1 MYNLPYLKDIL
12 SRLNEPRRFI
22 QVVLGPRQV
31 GKTMLIQQTVG
42 LINTPSHYALADEP
56 MIRDRV
62 WIEQQ
67 WQTARLKVK
76 ERGKAILILDEVQK
90 IEGWSET
97 VKYLWD
103 MDSASHLE
111 LLVVILGSSPLLIQ
125 KGLTES
131 LAGRFEVMSISHWSF
146 SEMRDAFGLGMDEF
160 IYFGGYPGAAAL
172 IKDEERW
179 RGYIVNALIETTIS
193 KDILLMKRVD
203 KPALLK
209 RLFYLGC
216 NYSGQI
222 LSYQKMIG
230 QLQDVGNT
238 TTLAHYLE
246 LLSAGGMLCGLNK
259 YCGQEVRRHASS
271 PKLQIYNTALMSA
284 LSDTTFEK
292 ARGDHERWGRL
303 VESSVGAHLLNS
315 HIDVYYWRE
324 RGAEVDFVV
333 KHKGKLIAIEVKSGR
348 RRDALSG
355 MAAFAKLFKPDRLL
369 LIGGDGIPLDKF
381 LGGAAEDFFDAG

>member
-1 MYNLPYLKDIL
+1 
-12 SRLNEPRRFI
+12 
-22 QVVLGPRQV
+22 
-31 GKTMLIQQTVG
+31 MLIQQAVG
-42 LINTPSHYALADEP
+42 SINTPSHYALADEP

-76 ERGKAILILDEVQK
+76 ELGKAILILDEVQK

-131 LAGRFEVMSISHWSF
+131 LAGRFEVMPISHWSF
-146 SEMRDAFGLGMDEF
+146 SEMREAFGFDMDEY
-160 IYFGGYPGAAAL
+160 IYFGGYPGAAVL
-172 IKDEERW
+172 IKDEKRW
-179 RGYIVNALIETTIS
+179 RSYIVNALVETTIS

-271 PKLQIYNTALMSA
+271 PKLQIYNTALISA
-284 LSDTTFEK
+284 LSDMVFEE
-292 ARGDHERWGRL
+292 ARGDHEHWGRL

-315 HIDVYYWRE
+315 HLDVYYWRE

-355 MAAFAKLFKPDRLL
+355 MAAFAELFKPDRLL
-369 LIGGDGIPLDKF
+369 LVGGDGIPLEKF
-381 LGGAAEDFFDAG
+381 LGSAAEEFF